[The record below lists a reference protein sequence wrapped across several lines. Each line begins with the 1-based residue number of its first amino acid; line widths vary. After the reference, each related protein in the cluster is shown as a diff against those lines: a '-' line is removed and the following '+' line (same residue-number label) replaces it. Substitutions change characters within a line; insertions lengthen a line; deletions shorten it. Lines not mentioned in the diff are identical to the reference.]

1 MKRYILESIIVTLAL
16 LFFIGALTFAAYSIN
31 IWLGIGFS
39 IFVICGFIVLVR
51 YVIKTSDD
59 YESDIS

>member
-39 IFVICGFIVLVR
+39 IFVICGFITLVR

>member
-16 LFFIGALTFAAYSIN
+16 LFFIGALAFAAFSIN

-39 IFVICGFIVLVR
+39 IFVTCGFIALVR